1 MTKEYKPNGYN
12 SVSPYLVVNGAQK
25 MIDLLKLVFN
35 AKELRRYDTP
45 DGKIMHAEVKVD
57 DSVIMMADATEM
69 YPPNQLLIHVYV
81 RDSDSVYK
89 GALDA
94 GCQAVEAPREHEGDP
109 DRRGVFR
116 DFAGNQWSVSTQL
129 EK

>member
-1 MTKEYKPNGYN
+1 MYQPYKPDGYN
-12 SVSPYLVVNGAQK
+12 SVSPYLIVNGAQK
-25 MIDLLKLVFN
+25 ILDLLKKIFN
-35 AKELRRYDTP
+35 ASELRRYGMP
-45 DGKIMHAEVKVD
+45 DGKIVHAEVKVD

-94 GCQAVEAPREHEGDP
+94 GCEAVQAPREHEGDP
-109 DRRGVFR
+109 DRRGIFK
-116 DFAGNQWSVSTQL
+116 DFAGNLWSVSTQL
-129 EK
+129 KK